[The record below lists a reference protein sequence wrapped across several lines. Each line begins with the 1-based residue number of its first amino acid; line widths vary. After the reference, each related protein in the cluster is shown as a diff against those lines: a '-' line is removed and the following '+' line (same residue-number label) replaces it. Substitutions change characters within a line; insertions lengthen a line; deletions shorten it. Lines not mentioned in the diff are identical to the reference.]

1 MEITTTSKTQLD
13 LNREPQFFLEKMNSS
28 EIAIVQATEGKR
40 IGQMSENEK
49 TLVASKIVSI
59 GNIRLGYKPKSDQ
72 ETKTEIYLFVLDLNK
87 FFGLTELELLLA
99 LNSGLDGEFLKENE
113 SVFFSSANFVHWVKK
128 YIESKKMPA
137 MAKHHNNKVVAER
150 EMQKPV
156 PTNDELKKIAIDNAN
171 FYVERFKNDNF
182 EFLAGGV
189 QYLYENAVNAGI
201 LIELDEDIKCE
212 IFLVNDKFPLLNE
225 NEIEIKVKENLYR
238 NFIHYLIEKN
248 IVFDNKTFKLV
259 KT

>member
-1 MEITTTSKTQLD
+1 MEITTTGKTQLD
-13 LNREPQFFLEKMNSS
+13 RKKEPQIFLEKMNSS

-40 IGQMSENEK
+40 IGEMTENEK
-49 TLVASKIVSI
+49 TILASKLVSI

-87 FFGLTELELLLA
+87 FFGLTEQELLLA

-113 SVFFSSANFVHWVKK
+113 TVFFSSANFVHWVKK

-137 MAKHHNNKVVAER
+137 MAKHHNNKVVSER
-150 EMQKPV
+150 ETPKPE
-156 PTNDELKKIAIDNAN
+156 PTNDELRKIAIDNAN

-182 EFLAGGV
+182 EFTSVGIN
-189 QYLYENAVNAGI
+189 YLYDNAVKSGI
-201 LIELDEDIKCE
+201 LIQLDEDVRCE
-212 IFLVNDKFPLLNE
+212 ILLVNDQFPLLNE
-225 NEIEIKVKENLYR
+225 TQIEIKVKENLYR

-248 IVFDNKTFKLV
+248 IVFDSGI
-259 KT
+259 